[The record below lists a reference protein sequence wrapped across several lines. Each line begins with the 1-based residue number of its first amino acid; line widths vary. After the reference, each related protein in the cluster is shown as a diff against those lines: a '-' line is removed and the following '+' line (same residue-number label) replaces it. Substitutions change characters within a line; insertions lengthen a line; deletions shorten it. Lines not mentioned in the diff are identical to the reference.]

1 MVCAADG
8 EGVMER
14 EEVIEL
20 LWDSV
25 PALLVVLV
33 ALLACWGPS

>member
-1 MVCAADG
+1 MVCAAEG

-25 PALLVVLV
+25 PALLVVAI
-33 ALLACWGPS
+33 ALLVLWGTP